1 MDKLNQIL
9 NSPSVKKIMIKN
21 WNDIHIKYRD
31 GTVSIKN
38 DIFLTE
44 YEYLDFIRRLKKGR
58 RRHPSEYFGQK
69 TIFEPDKIVKYI
81 IIPNETPISNMNS
94 TTVRIN
100 IFRK

>member
-21 WNDIHIKYRD
+21 WNDIHIKNRD

-58 RRHPSEYFGQK
+58 RGHSSEYFVQK
-69 TIFEPDKIVKYI
+69 TIFEPNRIVKYI
-81 IIPNETPISNMNS
+81 IIPNENPISNMNG